1 MNNQIKYIRTIFLVV
16 PLLLLVSTSCNRN
29 KICTQEFCLI
39 YINIKDSLGKAVIL
53 DSNYT
58 EIINTNERIIEK
70 TDSLDKINGSYLFFT
85 DSQKEIIPENKETE
99 LKFIGIIGF
108 VRVIDE
114 KYILTQDGCH
124 IKLLSGKTNIIL
136 NK

>member
-1 MNNQIKYIRTIFLVV
+1 M
-16 PLLLLVSTSCNRN
+16 
-29 KICTQEFCLI
+29 I